1 MVRVADRGESR
12 PQSTCL
18 LGQTLR
24 VPVRGERLDLEAI
37 RITRQQIHRAPAD
50 GSGRPEDGYPSD
62 PAAAVAGRVGR
73 VHRHAS
79 MLRPPIKVSR
89 ATTGIT
95 ASSPSSL
102 SRSPPCPGMRPLES
116 FTPNLRFATDSAR
129 SPNCPTIARPALTS
143 ASGKAGEIPS
153 HAAVAHPTKAAQ
165 ALPPANPAQVIPGL
179 QRGANRGPPK
189 VRPAA

>member
-1 MVRVADRGESR
+1 
-12 PQSTCL
+12 
-18 LGQTLR
+18 R

-37 RITRQQIHRAPAD
+37 RITRQQIHRALTD

-62 PAAAVAGRVGR
+62 PAAAVAGGVGGI
-73 VHRHAS
+73 HRHARR
-79 MLRPPIKVSR
+79 LRPAIKVNR

-129 SPNCPTIARPALTS
+129 SPNCSTIARPALTT
-143 ASGKAGEIPS
+143 ASGSTGEIPS
-153 HAAVAHPTKAAQ
+153 HVAVAQPVKAAHTV
-165 ALPPANPAQVIPGL
+165 PPASPAQVFRGL
-179 QRGANRGPPK
+179 QRGAKRGPPTA
-189 VRPAA
+189 RPTP

>member
-1 MVRVADRGESR
+1 MVRVADRGESG
-12 PQSTCL
+12 PQSTRL
-18 LGQTLR
+18 LGETLR

-37 RITRQQIHRAPAD
+37 RITRQQIHRALTD

-62 PAAAVAGRVGR
+62 PAAAIAGGVGG
-73 VHRHAS
+73 VHRHVRR
-79 MLRPPIKVSR
+79 LRPPIKVNR

-129 SPNCPTIARPALTS
+129 SPNCSTIARPALTT
-143 ASGKAGEIPS
+143 ASGNPGEIPS
-153 HAAVAHPTKAAQ
+153 HAAVAHPVNAAQ
-165 ALPPANPAQVIPGL
+165 TMPPARPVQVLLGL
-179 QRGANRGPPK
+179 QRDASRGPPK
-189 VRPAA
+189 VRPTA